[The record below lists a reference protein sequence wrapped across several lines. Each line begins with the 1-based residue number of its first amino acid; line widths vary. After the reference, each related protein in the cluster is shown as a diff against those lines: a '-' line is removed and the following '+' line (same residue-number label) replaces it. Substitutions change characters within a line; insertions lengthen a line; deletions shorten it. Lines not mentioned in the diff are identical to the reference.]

1 MFPLMMAVV
10 SSLGASA
17 TWQGPRY
24 RGASIG
30 VGVLLCLEAF
40 VSPIV
45 YWLAFIVGT
54 LSSDSTAPAW
64 LDAMARVGNWGIL
77 VLAVPLA
84 SAAIAV
90 LARPSKYRVAWATLC
105 LLAAVLNAL
114 AAVGLLLYNVGLSD
128 GPIESRLVGVA
139 FGVAFGLVA
148 GRLVAEGVAFMRVP
162 RGNDPPPRPA

>member
-1 MFPLMMAVV
+1 M

-24 RGASIG
+24 RGASIS
-30 VGVLLCLEAF
+30 VGVVLCLEAF

-45 YWLAFIVGT
+45 YWFAFIVGT
-54 LSSDSTAPAW
+54 LSSDTTDSAW
-64 LDAMARVGNWGIL
+64 LDAMARLGNWGIL

-84 SAAIAV
+84 CAAIAV
-90 LARPSKYRVAWATLC
+90 LARPSRYRVAWATAC

-114 AAVGLLLYNVGLSD
+114 AAVGLLLYNMGLSD
-128 GPIESRLVGVA
+128 GPIGSRLVGAA

-148 GRLVAEGVAFMRVP
+148 GRLVAESVAFMRARPVI
-162 RGNDPPPRPA
+162 DLPPRPA